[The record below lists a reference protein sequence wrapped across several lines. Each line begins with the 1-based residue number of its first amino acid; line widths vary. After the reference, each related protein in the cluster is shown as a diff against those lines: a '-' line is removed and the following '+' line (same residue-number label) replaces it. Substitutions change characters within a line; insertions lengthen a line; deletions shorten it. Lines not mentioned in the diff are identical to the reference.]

1 MKKLINRY
9 MPDTKAI
16 KENKFLSIFGSLLHS
31 PSLWHLNRT
40 SVAKA
45 FAVGLFI
52 AFIPIPFQMVVA
64 AGAAI
69 LFNANLPLSVALV
82 WLTNPITIPF
92 VFFACYKTG
101 ELFIGTDDKLNFEA
115 NLQWIMDSFAAI
127 GPPFLLGC
135 LVLGAV
141 FSLLGYITVQAS
153 WHYNIKRAWNNR
165 KARKSR

>member
-1 MKKLINRY
+1 MRKLINRY

-16 KENKFLSIFGSLLHS
+16 KDNKFLKIFGSLLHS

-64 AGAAI
+64 AGVAI

-82 WLTNPITIPF
+82 WLSNPITIPF
-92 VFFACYKTG
+92 IFYACYKTG
-101 ELFIGTDDKLNFEA
+101 ELFMGNDNKLIFEA
-115 NLQWIMDSFAAI
+115 NLQWIIDSFEVI

-135 LVLGAV
+135 LVLGSV
-141 FSLLGYITVQAS
+141 FSLLGYVTVHSA
-153 WHYNIKRAWNNR
+153 WYYNTKRAWNNR